1 MPSNNAV
8 PADGLMTSGTFARS
22 AGLSPK
28 ALRLYAESG
37 LLVPAYVDPYSGYR
51 HYSAAQL
58 SRARRI
64 GLLRRVGM
72 PLSEIETVLAADE
85 GEAATMLSNW
95 WRQQQQATGERAGV
109 VAYLR
114 DSLLGEPA
122 PAHRVTARQSTE
134 RVLASTTVRVTQSDL
149 TATMDRLV
157 RMLREHLVAGGATH
171 TVEYWVIYH
180 GAVTQDSDGPIEVCV
195 PYSGPAAPALDVQL
209 RVEPAQREAMTSLTA
224 AQCQYPQILHAYD
237 SLDRWIGEHGT
248 PTAAGRE
255 IYPVDWDKTPAT
267 DPVVDIVQPFL
278 PCP

>member
-1 MPSNNAV
+1 MTN
-8 PADGLMTSGTFARS
+8 DLMTSGAFARA

-28 ALRLYAESG
+28 AVRLYAESG
-37 LLVPAYVDPYSGYR
+37 LLAPVQIDPYSGYR
-51 HYSAAQL
+51 QYSDAQL
-58 SRARRI
+58 GRARRI

-72 PLSEIETVLAADE
+72 PLAEIQALLAAGDAEAAIVLA
-85 GEAATMLSNW
+85 NW

-122 PAHRVTARQSTE
+122 PAHQVTARQSAE
-134 RVLASTTVRVTQSDL
+134 RVLATATVRVAQGDL
-149 TATMDRLV
+149 IVTMDRLV
-157 RMLREHLVAGGATH
+157 RMLREHLVAGGAAH

-195 PYSGPAAPALDVQL
+195 PYSGPSAPARNVLL
-209 RVEPAQREAMTSLTA
+209 RVEPAQHEAVTSLTA

-237 SLDRWIGEHGT
+237 ALDRWIGEHGT

-255 IYPVDWDKTPAT
+255 IYPVDWDLTPPT
-267 DPVVDIVQPFL
+267 EPVVDIVQPFL
-278 PCP
+278 PRG